1 LSPAACQ
8 NIVITLCKKSVSEH
22 PTCKYFTENLQQY
35 DVGKTLIML
44 LQMYVIH
51 LAAGRGF
58 FMAGCPMW
66 RKHMETI
73 GTLWLYLVFF
83 GIVSIM
89 LVIDFIG
96 FKHQHGQEVK
106 IRTAAYWSV
115 AWVSV
120 AALFG
125 GGLWLYLE
133 QTAGVVLANQKV
145 MEYFA
150 GYLLEKSLAIDNVF
164 VWLMIFAAFAI
175 PPALQRQL
183 LLYGVLGAIVLRT
196 IFIFIGAWFVQEF
209 SWILYL
215 FGAFLVYTG
224 YKFLRG
230 HNDEASNIEDMP
242 LLKWL
247 RKHMRITPQLE
258 GNKFFIRK
266 DGLLWATPLFL
277 VLILVEASDVI
288 FAMDSIPAIFA
299 VTTDPFIVLTA
310 NLMAILG
317 LRAMFFLLSG
327 AASKMYYLPY
337 GLGVILVFIGFK
349 MLMLDVFHMPIWI
362 SLGFI
367 VIVLAITALLSIRH
381 NKKYNIHQL

>member
-1 LSPAACQ
+1 
-8 NIVITLCKKSVSEH
+8 
-22 PTCKYFTENLQQY
+22 
-35 DVGKTLIML
+35 
-44 LQMYVIH
+44 
-51 LAAGRGF
+51 
-58 FMAGCPMW
+58 
-66 RKHMETI
+66 METI

-83 GIVSIM
+83 AIVAVM
-89 LVIDFIG
+89 LVIDFVG

-106 IRTAAYWSV
+106 VRTAAYWSI

-120 AALFG
+120 ATLFG

-133 QTAGVVLANQKV
+133 QTAGAAIANTKV

-175 PPALQRQL
+175 PPALQRKL

-224 YKFLRG
+224 FKFLRG
-230 HNDEASNIEDMP
+230 QHEEGSNIEDMAI
-242 LLKWL
+242 LKWL
-247 RKHMRITPQLE
+247 RKHMRITPQLQ
-258 GNKFFIRK
+258 GDKFFVRQN
-266 DGLLWATPLFL
+266 GLLWATPLFL

-288 FAMDSIPAIFA
+288 FAVDSIPAIFA

-327 AASKMYYLPY
+327 AASKMHYLPY
-337 GLGVILVFIGFK
+337 GLGLILVFIGFK

-362 SLGFI
+362 SLSFI
-367 VIVLAITALLSIRH
+367 VIALTVTAILSIRH
-381 NKKYNIHQL
+381 SKKHNETTL

>member
-1 LSPAACQ
+1 
-8 NIVITLCKKSVSEH
+8 
-22 PTCKYFTENLQQY
+22 
-35 DVGKTLIML
+35 
-44 LQMYVIH
+44 
-51 LAAGRGF
+51 
-58 FMAGCPMW
+58 
-66 RKHMETI
+66 METI

-83 GIVSIM
+83 AIVAVM
-89 LVIDFIG
+89 LVIDFVG

-106 IRTAAYWSV
+106 VRTAAYWSI

-120 AALFG
+120 ATLFG

-133 QTAGVVLANQKV
+133 QTAGAAIANTKV

-175 PPALQRQL
+175 PPALQRKL

-224 YKFLRG
+224 FKFLRG
-230 HNDEASNIEDMP
+230 QHEEGSNIEDMAI
-242 LLKWL
+242 LKWL
-247 RKHMRITPQLE
+247 RKHMRITPQLR
-258 GNKFFIRK
+258 GDKFFVRQN
-266 DGLLWATPLFL
+266 GLLWATPLFL

-288 FAMDSIPAIFA
+288 FAVDSIPAIFA

-327 AASKMYYLPY
+327 AASKMHYLPY
-337 GLGVILVFIGFK
+337 GLGLILVFIGFK

-362 SLGFI
+362 SLSFI
-367 VIVLAITALLSIRH
+367 VIVLTVTAILSIRH
-381 NKKYNIHQL
+381 SKKHNETTL

>member
-1 LSPAACQ
+1 
-8 NIVITLCKKSVSEH
+8 
-22 PTCKYFTENLQQY
+22 
-35 DVGKTLIML
+35 
-44 LQMYVIH
+44 
-51 LAAGRGF
+51 
-58 FMAGCPMW
+58 MASRPMW
-66 RKHMETI
+66 RIHMETI
-73 GTLWLYLVFF
+73 GTLWLYLIFF
-83 GIVSIM
+83 AIVAVM
-89 LVIDFIG
+89 LVIDFVG

-106 IRTAAYWSV
+106 VRTAAYWSI

-120 AALFG
+120 ATLFG

-133 QTAGVVLANQKV
+133 QTAGAAIANTKV

-175 PPALQRQL
+175 PPALQRKL

-224 YKFLRG
+224 FKFLRG
-230 HNDEASNIEDMP
+230 QHEEDSNIEDMAI
-242 LLKWL
+242 LKWL
-247 RKHMRITPQLE
+247 RKHMRITPQLQ
-258 GNKFFIRK
+258 GDKFFVRQN
-266 DGLLWATPLFL
+266 GLLWATPLFL

-288 FAMDSIPAIFA
+288 FAVDSIPAIFA

-327 AASKMYYLPY
+327 AASKMHYLPY
-337 GLGVILVFIGFK
+337 GLGLILVFIGFK

-362 SLGFI
+362 SLSFI
-367 VIVLAITALLSIRH
+367 VIVLTVTAILSIRH
-381 NKKYNIHQL
+381 SKKHNETTL

>member
-1 LSPAACQ
+1 MASGP
-8 NIVITLCKKSVSEH
+8 
-22 PTCKYFTENLQQY
+22 
-35 DVGKTLIML
+35 ML
-44 LQMYVIH
+44 RI
-51 LAAGRGF
+51 
-58 FMAGCPMW
+58 
-66 RKHMETI
+66 HMETI

-83 GIVSIM
+83 AIVAVM
-89 LVIDFIG
+89 LVIDFVG

-106 IRTAAYWSV
+106 VRTAAYWSI

-120 AALFG
+120 ATLFG

-133 QTAGVVLANQKV
+133 QTAGTAIANAKV

-175 PPALQRQL
+175 PPALQRKL

-209 SWILYL
+209 SWILYI

-224 YKFLRG
+224 FKFLRG
-230 HNDEASNIEDMP
+230 QHEEDSNIEDMAI
-242 LLKWL
+242 LKWL
-247 RKHMRITPQLE
+247 RKHMRITPQLQ
-258 GNKFFIRK
+258 GDKFFVRQN
-266 DGLLWATPLFL
+266 GLLWATPLFL

-288 FAMDSIPAIFA
+288 FAVDSIPAIFA

-327 AASKMYYLPY
+327 AASKMHYLPY
-337 GLGVILVFIGFK
+337 GLGIILVFIGFK

-362 SLGFI
+362 SLSFI
-367 VIVLAITALLSIRH
+367 VIVLTVTAILSIRH
-381 NKKYNIHQL
+381 SKKHNETTL

>member
-1 LSPAACQ
+1 
-8 NIVITLCKKSVSEH
+8 
-22 PTCKYFTENLQQY
+22 
-35 DVGKTLIML
+35 
-44 LQMYVIH
+44 
-51 LAAGRGF
+51 
-58 FMAGCPMW
+58 MASRPMW
-66 RKHMETI
+66 RIHMETI

-83 GIVSIM
+83 AIVAVM
-89 LVIDFIG
+89 LVIDFVG

-106 IRTAAYWSV
+106 VRTAAYWSI

-120 AALFG
+120 ATLFG

-133 QTAGVVLANQKV
+133 QTAGAAIANTKV

-175 PPALQRQL
+175 PPALQRKL

-224 YKFLRG
+224 FKFLRG
-230 HNDEASNIEDMP
+230 QHEEDSNIEDMAI
-242 LLKWL
+242 LKWL
-247 RKHMRITPQLE
+247 RKHMRITPQLQ
-258 GNKFFIRK
+258 GDKFFVRQN
-266 DGLLWATPLFL
+266 GLLWATPLFL
-277 VLILVEASDVI
+277 VLILVETSDVI
-288 FAMDSIPAIFA
+288 FAVDSIPAIFA

-327 AASKMYYLPY
+327 AASKMHYLPY
-337 GLGVILVFIGFK
+337 GLGLILVFIGFK

-362 SLGFI
+362 SLSFI
-367 VIVLAITALLSIRH
+367 VIVLTITAWLSIRH
-381 NKKYNIHQL
+381 SKKYNETAL

>member
-1 LSPAACQ
+1 
-8 NIVITLCKKSVSEH
+8 
-22 PTCKYFTENLQQY
+22 
-35 DVGKTLIML
+35 
-44 LQMYVIH
+44 
-51 LAAGRGF
+51 
-58 FMAGCPMW
+58 
-66 RKHMETI
+66 METI

-83 GIVSIM
+83 AIVAVM
-89 LVIDFIG
+89 LVIDFVG

-106 IRTAAYWSV
+106 VRTAAYWSI

-120 AALFG
+120 ATLFG

-133 QTAGVVLANQKV
+133 QTAGAAIANTKV

-175 PPALQRQL
+175 PPALQRKL

-224 YKFLRG
+224 FKFLRG
-230 HNDEASNIEDMP
+230 QHEEDSNIEDMAI
-242 LLKWL
+242 LKWL
-247 RKHMRITPQLE
+247 RKHMRITPQLQ
-258 GNKFFIRK
+258 GDKFFVRQN
-266 DGLLWATPLFL
+266 GLLWATPLFL

-288 FAMDSIPAIFA
+288 FAVDSIPAIFA

-327 AASKMYYLPY
+327 AASKMHYLPY
-337 GLGVILVFIGFK
+337 GLGIILVFIGFK

-362 SLGFI
+362 SLSFI
-367 VIVLAITALLSIRH
+367 VIVLTVTAILSIRH
-381 NKKYNIHQL
+381 SKKYNETTL

>member
-1 LSPAACQ
+1 
-8 NIVITLCKKSVSEH
+8 
-22 PTCKYFTENLQQY
+22 
-35 DVGKTLIML
+35 
-44 LQMYVIH
+44 
-51 LAAGRGF
+51 
-58 FMAGCPMW
+58 MASRPMW
-66 RKHMETI
+66 RIHMETI

-83 GIVSIM
+83 AIVAVM
-89 LVIDFIG
+89 LVIDFVG
-96 FKHQHGQEVK
+96 FKHQHGEEVK
-106 IRTAAYWSV
+106 VRTAAYWSI

-120 AALFG
+120 ATLFG

-133 QTAGVVLANQKV
+133 QTAGAAIANTKV

-175 PPALQRQL
+175 PPALQRKL

-224 YKFLRG
+224 FKFLRG
-230 HNDEASNIEDMP
+230 QHEEDSNIEDMAI
-242 LLKWL
+242 LKWL
-247 RKHMRITPQLE
+247 RKHMRITPQLQ
-258 GNKFFIRK
+258 GDKFFVRQN
-266 DGLLWATPLFL
+266 GLLWATPLFL

-288 FAMDSIPAIFA
+288 FAVDSIPAIFA

-327 AASKMYYLPY
+327 AASKMHYLPY
-337 GLGVILVFIGFK
+337 GLGLILVFIGFK

-362 SLGFI
+362 SLSFI
-367 VIVLAITALLSIRH
+367 VIVLTVTAILSIRH
-381 NKKYNIHQL
+381 SKKHNETTL

>member
-1 LSPAACQ
+1 
-8 NIVITLCKKSVSEH
+8 
-22 PTCKYFTENLQQY
+22 
-35 DVGKTLIML
+35 
-44 LQMYVIH
+44 
-51 LAAGRGF
+51 
-58 FMAGCPMW
+58 
-66 RKHMETI
+66 METI

-83 GIVSIM
+83 AIVAVM
-89 LVIDFIG
+89 LIIDFVG

-106 IRTAAYWSV
+106 VRTAAYWSI

-120 AALFG
+120 ATLFG

-133 QTAGVVLANQKV
+133 QTAGTAIANAKV

-175 PPALQRQL
+175 PPALQRKL

-209 SWILYL
+209 SWILYI

-224 YKFLRG
+224 FKFLRG
-230 HNDEASNIEDMP
+230 QDEEESNIEDMAI
-242 LLKWL
+242 LKWL
-247 RKHMRITPQLE
+247 RKRMRITPQLE
-258 GNKFFIRK
+258 ADKFFIRK

-288 FAMDSIPAIFA
+288 FAVDSIPAIFA

-327 AASKMYYLPY
+327 AASKMHYLPY
-337 GLGVILVFIGFK
+337 GLGIILVFIGFK
-349 MLMLDVFHMPIWI
+349 MLMLDVFHMPVWI
-362 SLGFI
+362 SLSFI
-367 VIVLAITALLSIRH
+367 VIVLTITAILSIRH
-381 NKKYNIHQL
+381 SKKHNQTTL

>member
-1 LSPAACQ
+1 
-8 NIVITLCKKSVSEH
+8 
-22 PTCKYFTENLQQY
+22 
-35 DVGKTLIML
+35 
-44 LQMYVIH
+44 
-51 LAAGRGF
+51 
-58 FMAGCPMW
+58 
-66 RKHMETI
+66 METI

-83 GIVSIM
+83 SIVAVM
-89 LVIDFIG
+89 LVIDFVG

-106 IRTAAYWSV
+106 VRTAAYWSI

-120 AALFG
+120 ATLFG

-133 QTAGVVLANQKV
+133 QTAGTAIANAKV

-175 PPALQRQL
+175 PPALQRKL

-209 SWILYL
+209 SWILYI

-224 YKFLRG
+224 FKFLRG
-230 HNDEASNIEDMP
+230 QHEEDSNIEDMAI
-242 LLKWL
+242 LKWL
-247 RKHMRITPQLE
+247 RKHMRITPQLQ
-258 GNKFFIRK
+258 GDKFFVRQN
-266 DGLLWATPLFL
+266 GLLWATPLFL

-288 FAMDSIPAIFA
+288 FAVDSIPAIFA

-327 AASKMYYLPY
+327 AASKMHYLPY
-337 GLGVILVFIGFK
+337 GLGIILVFIGFK

-362 SLGFI
+362 SLSFI
-367 VIVLAITALLSIRH
+367 VIVLTVTAILSIRH
-381 NKKYNIHQL
+381 SKKYNETTL

>member
-1 LSPAACQ
+1 
-8 NIVITLCKKSVSEH
+8 
-22 PTCKYFTENLQQY
+22 
-35 DVGKTLIML
+35 
-44 LQMYVIH
+44 
-51 LAAGRGF
+51 
-58 FMAGCPMW
+58 
-66 RKHMETI
+66 METI

-83 GIVSIM
+83 AIVAVM
-89 LVIDFIG
+89 LVIDFVG

-106 IRTAAYWSV
+106 VRTAAYWSI

-120 AALFG
+120 ATLFG

-133 QTAGVVLANQKV
+133 QTAGAAIANTKV

-175 PPALQRQL
+175 PPALQRKL

-209 SWILYL
+209 SWILYV

-224 YKFLRG
+224 FKFLRG
-230 HNDEASNIEDMP
+230 QHEEDSNIEEMAI
-242 LLKWL
+242 LKWL
-247 RKHMRITPQLE
+247 RKHMRITPQLQ
-258 GNKFFIRK
+258 GDKFFVRQN
-266 DGLLWATPLFL
+266 GLLWATPLFL

-288 FAMDSIPAIFA
+288 FAVDSIPAIFA

-327 AASKMYYLPY
+327 AASKMHYLPY
-337 GLGVILVFIGFK
+337 GLGLILVFIGFK

-362 SLGFI
+362 SLSFI
-367 VIVLAITALLSIRH
+367 VIVLTVTAILSIRH
-381 NKKYNIHQL
+381 SKKYNETTL